1 MHMVAPAKLWTVA
14 EVRALPDD
22 GRRYELIDGMLIVD
36 GVIVPDG
43 DLALLERAMT
53 PAPSWTHQ
61 LAVTLFSSLL
71 LTYVVRHRLGYAI
84 VAPADVPM
92 GPGRIV
98 QPDIFVVPTVAGR
111 MPLDWT
117 EAGGLLL
124 AVEVLSPSS
133 AHADKMVKRPL
144 YLREGVPEY
153 WIVDVDSRAIDRW
166 QQGDTRPALLDETIE
181 WLPRGASE
189 PLLIDL
195 VEFFAI
201 VDPLR
206 AAGGDR

>member
-1 MHMVAPAKLWTVA
+1 MNMVAPAKLWTVD

-22 GRRYELIDGMLIVD
+22 GRRYELIDGMLIVN

-43 DLALLERAMT
+43 DLALLERALT

-71 LTYVVRHRLGYAI
+71 LTYVVRRRIGYAI

-92 GPGRIV
+92 GRGRIV
-98 QPDIFVVPTVAGR
+98 QPDIFVIPTVAGR

-133 AHADKMVKRPL
+133 AHADKVVKRPL

-153 WIVDVDSRAIDRW
+153 WIVDVDTRAVERW
-166 QQGDTRPALLDETIE
+166 RQGDTRGELLDREIE
-181 WLPRGASE
+181 WLPTGATE
-189 PLLIDL
+189 PLVIDL
-195 VEFFAI
+195 EEFFAI
-201 VDPLR
+201 VDPAR
-206 AAGGDR
+206 AG